1 VFGVGRPDK
10 QPEGDGK
17 HGDGQHGDGQQS
29 QDTPGE
35 AAESAGKRVGPSKKA
50 IVIGVAVAA
59 VVAAAG
65 GFALSNHGNS
75 HNSAAPASAMPQSTG
90 PLKLESITPAS
101 GTSQVDGAAPIT
113 VSFNAPVAAN
123 SPDPTLQPPVPGS
136 WSAIGD
142 DLIFT
147 PDSAL
152 RPSTQETLDVPSGPA
167 GVRGADGGLLT
178 SGASDR
184 FSTGSYSSLRLA
196 EILGQLGYLP
206 MTWTQGVSG
215 SNRQEMATVDG
226 MDGSQ
231 ESDAYDPP
239 AGTFTWESGYPTSM
253 QSLWTSNGQNEIV
266 RGAVYAFQAQ
276 HGMTVDGDVTPGL
289 WEALFKA
296 VQAGDVNKVGY
307 TYAIASQDVPET
319 LTIWH
324 NGQVV
329 LHSLANTG
337 IPASPTVNGTFPV
350 YEKYYFQIMQGTNP
364 DGSAYADPV
373 YYVSYFNGGDAV
385 HYFPRGSYG
394 FQQSLGCVELPW
406 DSARQAYPYLTYGS
420 LVTVTG

>member
-10 QPEGDGK
+10 QPDGGGE
-17 HGDGQHGDGQQS
+17 HGDGQES
-29 QDTPGE
+29 PDTPGE
-35 AAESAGKRVGPSKKA
+35 AAQSAKKRVGPSKKA
-50 IVIGVAVAA
+50 IVIGVAAVA
-59 VVAAAG
+59 VVAAVG
-65 GFALSNHGNS
+65 GFALSSQGNS
-75 HNSAAPASAMPQSTG
+75 SNNSAQAPAIPQATG
-90 PLKLESITPAS
+90 PLKLDSISPAS
-101 GTSQVDGAAPIT
+101 GSTQVDGGAPIT
-113 VSFNAPVAAN
+113 VSFNGPIAAN

-147 PDSAL
+147 PDTAL
-152 RPSTQETLDVPSGPA
+152 KPSTQETLDVPSGPG

-178 SGASDR
+178 SGAYER
-184 FSTGSYSSLRLA
+184 FTTGGYSSLRLA

-215 SNRQEMATVDG
+215 SNRQEMATVEA

-231 ESDAYDPP
+231 EDEAYDPP
-239 AGTFTWESGYPTSM
+239 AGTFTWDSGYPTSM
-253 QSLWTSNGQNEIV
+253 QSLWTGNGQNEIV

-276 HGMTVDGDVTPGL
+276 HGMTIDGDVTQGL

-296 VQAGDVNKVGY
+296 VATGDMNKVGY

-324 NGQVV
+324 DGRVV

-337 IPASPTVNGTFPV
+337 IPESPTVDGTFPV

-385 HYFPRGSYG
+385 HYFDRGSYG

-406 DSARQAYPYLTYGS
+406 DSAKQAYPYLTYGS
-420 LVTVTG
+420 LVTVSG